1 MTMATETVACDPL
14 AAVLDL
20 PFEHMQAVWL
30 VDVCGYN
37 YDQVAAARRCSR
49 NDVATLIREGRY
61 ALRHCTPVPANKTTP
76 KTKIA
81 AR

>member
-1 MTMATETVACDPL
+1 MTTTETAACDPL
-14 AAVLDL
+14 AAVLEL

-37 YDQVAAARRCSR
+37 YDQVAAAVGARRSH
-49 NDVATLIREGRY
+49 VATLIREGRY
-61 ALRHCTPVPANKTTP
+61 ALRHCTPVPTSTIDP